1 MTNVQTET
9 GSTKKLLLDRP
20 AIDELRRLVCE
31 GWVRTVVVR
40 DRTGRELIRMPI
52 LVGLAAG
59 ALAPIWAALGAVA
72 DLALGCTVE
81 VQLAQET
88 EPATWP
94 PEPPPDV
101 DEEG

>member
-9 GSTKKLLLDRP
+9 GSTRNMLLDQR
-20 AIDELRRLVCE
+20 AIEELRRLAGE

-59 ALAPIWAALGAVA
+59 ALAPMWAAVGAVA
-72 DLALGCTVE
+72 DLAVGCTVE
-81 VQLAQET
+81 IHLAHELQ
-88 EPATWP
+88 PATWP